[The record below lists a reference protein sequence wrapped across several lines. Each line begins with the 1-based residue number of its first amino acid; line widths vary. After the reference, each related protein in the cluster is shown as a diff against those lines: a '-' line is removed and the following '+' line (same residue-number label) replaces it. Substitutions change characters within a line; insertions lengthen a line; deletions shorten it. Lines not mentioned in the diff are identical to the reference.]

1 MPSSRESRPSFAE
14 YFAATMT
21 EHGETASAKADV
33 SIERGAELIRAD
45 RDGRASASR

>member
-1 MPSSRESRPSFAE
+1 MSTSSESRPSFAE

-21 EHGETASAKADV
+21 ERGESASAKADV

-45 RDGRASASR
+45 RDGRAPTPE